1 MFKFRLDTRGTAM
14 EESGKTTISSCVRGH
29 HVYKDVWDPMI
40 GEKLDCRRESGN
52 VQDRYAVAVVR
63 THVEPKHKRRHKK
76 NTVITVGH
84 LPKKISCVCSL
95 FLRRGGT
102 ITCEITGNRRHS
114 SDLPQG
120 GLEVPC
126 LLVFVGNKADIA
138 KIKNKAK
145 I

>member
-1 MFKFRLDTRGTAM
+1 M
-14 EESGKTTISSCVRGH
+14 ESSAQDNETTTLSSCVRGH
-29 HVYKDVWDPMI
+29 HIYKDIWDPVV
-40 GEKLDCRRESGN
+40 GEKLDCCRECGN

-63 THVEPKHKRRHKK
+63 TLVDPKLKRRRHKTE
-76 NTVITVGH
+76 NAVTTVGH
-84 LPKKISCVCSL
+84 LPRKISCVCSL

-102 ITCEITGNRRHS
+102 ITCEITGHRRHS

-126 LLVFVGNKADIA
+126 LLIFVGNKADIA
-138 KIKNKAK
+138 KIKSKTN